1 MEKSYLYRRNNV
13 YWVRVRVP
21 DKLRDIVGKTQ
32 LSKNLSTTD
41 LAEANGKKHI
51 VIAELKQLIHFA
63 EKKLD
68 GTKGSLSKEDQIREL
83 ALEFRPSEEV
93 KFF

>member
-1 MEKSYLYRRNNV
+1 MEKSYLYRRHNV

-21 DKLRDIVGKTQ
+21 DKVRDIVGKTQ

-41 LAEANGKKHI
+41 LSEANRKKHI
-51 VIAELKQLIHFA
+51 VIAELKQIIHLA
-63 EKKLD
+63 EKKCD
-68 GTKGSLSKEDQIREL
+68 GTIDSLFKEDEIREL

-93 KFF
+93 MFF